1 MVFNI
6 FLFLKKKSKLFNSL
20 QPSVVFLIQTSYLLF
35 SAIQINGFYMEYN
48 TRLKWRSP
56 LKVKVSIMQKLDNIK
71 YRKRTSIF
79 DRINKSTIKKVLLPD
94 RISWFNTRTISTD
107 TAVNETWQYNFLLLQ
122 ILMTPLSVQKNCF
135 SLRQLRRPSV
145 FDIKMRQCYLNLLQ
159 NNWSRVVRHC
169 LVQYYS
175 VWLMV

>member
-6 FLFLKKKSKLFNSL
+6 FLILKKKSKLFNTL

-94 RISWFNTRTISTD
+94 TISTD

-122 ILMTPLSVQKNCF
+122 ILMTLLSVQKNCF
-135 SLRQLRRPSV
+135 RLRQLRRPSV

-159 NNWSRVVRHC
+159 NSWSRVVRHC

-175 VWLMV
+175 VWLLV